1 MQCDSRHQKISGAD
15 IAVARNLQSFL
26 ALVDTGGIAGVIFA
40 APGTTRV
47 AFQIDAMR
55 LLPEIFRP
63 HSAPVFPDAVLFG
76 RLPDGLSASSR
87 RRAVFDCAFFLGSA
101 CGSRIEQQGV
111 HLKSKNMGREQYAN
125 RRSPRVYL
133 LACSVMRASRSR
145 PSRGA
150 EDRNRRPE
158 QLAALQSHRRC
169 RRA

>member
-1 MQCDSRHQKISGAD
+1 MHCAACRIRKSCSPSIPARERTADEKVEACRGDVHSRIVLMQCDSRHQKISGAD

-111 HLKSKNMGREQYAN
+111 W
-125 RRSPRVYL
+125 
-133 LACSVMRASRSR
+133 
-145 PSRGA
+145 
-150 EDRNRRPE
+150 
-158 QLAALQSHRRC
+158 
-169 RRA
+169 